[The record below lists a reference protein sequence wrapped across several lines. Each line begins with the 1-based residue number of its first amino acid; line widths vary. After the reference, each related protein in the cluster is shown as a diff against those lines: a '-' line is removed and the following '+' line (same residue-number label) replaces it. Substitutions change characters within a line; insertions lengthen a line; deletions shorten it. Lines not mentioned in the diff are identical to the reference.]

1 MTTKKRFLSV
11 CTAAFFIL
19 CFTLTASASQDVAEV
34 SIGSSG
40 IYWQPKVS
48 YAQISLTVSCP
59 GGQVFMK
66 TFEGGSSP
74 YLDLSDIK
82 GQLIDGSYTYELKVT
97 PLGKKKRRADG
108 DSLKEKM
115 SGDIP
120 GLRNLTQTGY
130 FTVHGGAIVTPGA
143 VAEQGGQP
151 AVTQGDP
158 ARPLDQVILDDLI
171 VTMSLCV
178 GFDCV
183 NGESFGFDTIRLKE
197 NNLRIHFQDTSNSAS
212 FPTNDWRIIIN
223 DSSNGGASYYA
234 IEDSNAGRKP
244 FTIEAGAP
252 SNSLYVDDG
261 GRVGFGTA
269 TPVVDMHVKTGNT
282 PTLRL
287 EQDGSSG
294 FTPQT
299 WDVAGNEANFFIRDA
314 TNGST
319 LPFRIQPGAPSSALA
334 IMSDGKI
341 GIGTWSPDFPLHLLT
356 GSSTNAS
363 IVAERTNGAK
373 IYMNATDSYANFGS
387 VTSHP
392 LRLVTSGVGKVMISE
407 DGDMA
412 IGGGDTID
420 PPYKLTVYNSANS
433 AYGYS
438 DGGAWATGS
447 SREFKENIKD
457 IDADEALDA
466 FKKLNPI
473 RFNYKGVEK
482 DEHLGFIAEDVPEIV
497 ATRNRD
503 AISAMDIVTL
513 LTKVVQE
520 QQQAVEQHEKTIAEL
535 KKEISELKKNR

>member
-1 MTTKKRFLSV
+1 MTMKKRFLSV
-11 CTAAFFIL
+11 CIAAFFVL
-19 CFTLTASASQDVAEV
+19 SFTLMVSGSQDVAEA

-120 GLRNLTQTGY
+120 GLKGLTQTGY
-130 FTVHGGAIVTPGA
+130 FTVLGGAIVTPGGA
-143 VAEQGGQP
+143 VEAGGKP
-151 AVTQGDP
+151 AVTQGSP

-244 FTIEAGAP
+244 FTIEASAP

-261 GRVGFGTA
+261 GRVGFGTS
-269 TPVVDMHVKTGNT
+269 TPVVDLHLKTGNT

-299 WDVAGNEANFFIRDA
+299 WDVASNEANFFIRDA

-319 LPFRIQPGAPSSALA
+319 LPFRIRPGAPTSSIDIA
-334 IMSDGKI
+334 SSGKV
-341 GIGTWSPDFPLHLLT
+341 GIGTDSPTQNLHVEGNLLLQT
-356 GSSTNAS
+356 
-363 IVAERTNGAK
+363 V
-373 IYMNATDSYANFGS
+373 TDANCALLFDRNS
-387 VTSHP
+387 
-392 LRLVTSGVGKVMISE
+392 
-407 DGDMA
+407 
-412 IGGGDTID
+412 GDTTGKFVARADEIYLGTSTPDNLVFVTNNNEHMTID
-420 PPYKLTVYNSANS
+420 QSGNVLIRNQEGQTPTHRLEVWNSANS

-438 DGGAWATGS
+438 DGGSWATGS

-457 IDADEALDA
+457 IEAAEALDA

-497 ATRNRD
+497 ATKDRD

-520 QQQAVEQHEKTIAEL
+520 QQKT
-535 KKEISELKKNR
+535 ISELKDRITELEKK